1 MFTKT
6 KVIATIGPSTNS
18 YEKLKNLHKAGMNVV
33 RINMSHANHAYAQ
46 EIINHVKKLNK
57 NEASLTNPIGILIDT
72 QGPEIRTGISQSDID
87 LKVGEI
93 VNLTIRDLSLI
104 HI

>member
-1 MFTKT
+1 MPINMFTKT

-46 EIINHVKKLNK
+46 AIINHVKKLNNQWK
-57 NEASLTNPIGILIDT
+57 LSWMHRSSGD
-72 QGPEIRTGISQSDID
+72 S
-87 LKVGEI
+87 
-93 VNLTIRDLSLI
+93 DLSLWDLYL
-104 HI
+104 